1 MCMDDDREGNAGF
14 GGWLFLSPDAVP
26 REWQHRAVP
35 VSLVPLFPEEA
46 VEILGGRGASPR
58 IEEADLSLVQLVVRG
73 RSAME
78 IARQLGV
85 APRTVYRRV
94 ARLRREFGV
103 ASTAELA
110 AALAKRGF

>member
-1 MCMDDDREGNAGF
+1 MGEGREF
-14 GGWLFLSPDAVP
+14 EGWLLLSSDAVP
-26 REWQHRAVP
+26 PEWQHRAVE
-35 VSLVPLFPEEA
+35 VSLVPLLPREA
-46 VEILGGRGASPR
+46 ADVLAGRETSPR
-58 IEEADLSLVQLVVRG
+58 IEEADLPIVQLVARG
-73 RSAME
+73 RSATE

-94 ARLRREFGV
+94 ARLRHEFGV